1 MIDTAGERTLRDLLT
16 ERTARYPDKPFLVC
30 EDAAGAVTRHTYAEF
45 LDRVH
50 AAARGFAAL
59 GIGQGDA
66 VIVHLPNCAEFV
78 ISWFGLAWL
87 GAVLVPANTAS
98 TAPELGYMMDRSEA
112 VAVVTAPPLL
122 DTALAARDGNHQV
135 KHVLLARTDRPQ
147 PGTTLLS
154 GLMEGDG
161 VAPCPEVAPE
171 DVAEIIFTSGTTSR
185 PKGVMLTHANA
196 LRSGIRAVASFGLQE
211 TDRALTALPAFHVNA
226 QSFTILAALTSG
238 ATCVLIEAYSASRF
252 WRQVSAHRAS
262 AVTLTAT
269 LVRTLLAQPRSP
281 SDREHG
287 LRRNFFALNVT
298 DQEKEA
304 FEQRFSL
311 ELLNGYGL
319 SEAMTLVSVAPLH
332 GDRRW
337 PSIGLPA
344 CDRLVRIVDETG
356 NEVPPR
362 KVGEIT
368 VWGIPGRTLMKGYHR
383 DPDATAA
390 ALRDGWLHTGDNGW
404 VDEQGYL
411 YFFDRKKDV
420 IKRAGEN
427 ISASEVESVLMDHPL
442 VAEAAVIGVP
452 DPIRDEAVKAY
463 VVTVP
468 GAKVSSEEL
477 LSHCRARLAPFK
489 VPGEFELR
497 SALPKTSV
505 GKIEKKLLRAETTT
519 ARAGE

>member
-16 ERTARYPDKPFLVC
+16 ERTTRYPDKPFLIC
-30 EDAAGAVTRHTYAEF
+30 EDASGAVTRHSYAEF

-59 GIGQGDA
+59 GIGHGDA

-98 TAPELGYMMDRSEA
+98 TAAEIGYMMDRSKA
-112 VAVVTAPPLL
+112 VAVITAPRLL
-122 DTALAARDGNHQV
+122 DVVLAARDGVPQV
-135 KHVLLARTDRPQ
+135 KHVLLARTERPR

-154 GLMEGDG
+154 GLMGGDG
-161 VAPCPEVAPE
+161 AAPCPEVAPE

-185 PKGVMLTHANA
+185 PKGVLLTHANA
-196 LRSGIRAVASFGLQE
+196 LRSGIRANASFGLQE
-211 TDRALTALPAFHVNA
+211 TDRTLTVLPAFHVNA
-226 QSFTILAALTSG
+226 QSFTILAALTTG
-238 ATCVLIEAYSASRF
+238 ATCILIEAYSASRF
-252 WRQVSAHRAS
+252 WRQVRAHHAS

-269 LVRTLLAQPRSP
+269 LVRTLLAQPPSP
-281 SDREHG
+281 SDLEHG

-298 DQEKEA
+298 DQEKAA
-304 FEQRFSL
+304 FEQRFGL

-319 SEAMTLVSVAPLH
+319 SEAMTLVSVAPLQ

-344 CDRLVRIVDETG
+344 CDRLIRIVDEAG
-356 NEVPPR
+356 NEVPPG

-383 DPDATAA
+383 DPEATAA
-390 ALRDGWLHTGDNGW
+390 ALQDGWLHTGDNGW

-427 ISASEVESVLMDHPL
+427 VSASEVESVLMDHPL

-463 VVTVP
+463 VVSAP
-468 GAKVSSEEL
+468 GAEVSVEEL
-477 LSHCRARLAPFK
+477 LSHCRARLAAFK
-489 VPGEFELR
+489 VPAEFELR

-519 ARAGE
+519 GRAGE